1 VPDRIPPPP
10 SSGVPDPSFWARPP
24 DAPPFGGGPRDPMR
38 PALDR
43 SWTDAITDRVRT
55 WRADVRLGAV
65 ALVLVALAA
74 GFLWYRM
81 GLSSGDDAAA
91 ARETTPP
98 ESAAPADTAS
108 TTTVPTE
115 VVVHVAGAV
124 AEPGVVE
131 LRPDARVIDAV
142 EAVGG
147 ARPEADLDRLNLAA
161 KLVDGQRVLVQRV
174 GDPPAPPDPAGTEP
188 DDAATPGDAS
198 SAPGAPIDLNTATTA
213 QLEELPGI
221 GPVLAQ
227 AIIDERT
234 RRGGFDSVNELLDV
248 SGIGDARFADIEA
261 LVTV

>member
-1 VPDRIPPPP
+1 VSDPTP
-10 SSGVPDPSFWARPP
+10 SSGRPEVPDQSFWARPP
-24 DAPPFGGGPRDPMR
+24 DAPPFGRGPRDPGR
-38 PALDR
+38 PPLDR
-43 SWTDAITDRVRT
+43 SWFDAISDRLHS

-65 ALVLVALAA
+65 ALVLVALGA
-74 GFLWYRM
+74 GFLWYRL
-81 GLSSGDDAAA
+81 GLSSGDEGVAGEAS
-91 ARETTPP
+91 T
-98 ESAAPADTAS
+98 TAS
-108 TTTVPTE
+108 TTVADTTPTTTAPTE

-131 LRPDARVIDAV
+131 LGPDARVIDAL

-147 ARPEADLDRLNLAA
+147 ALPEADLDRLNLAA
-161 KLVDGQRVLVQRV
+161 KLADGQRVLVQRI
-174 GDPPAPPDPAGTEP
+174 GDPPAPADATGAPPADPAAP
-188 DDAATPGDAS
+188 DGAAPTGLL
-198 SAPGAPIDLNTATTA
+198 DLNTATLE

-234 RRGGFDSVNELLDV
+234 SRGGFESVNELLDV

>member
-1 VPDRIPPPP
+1 VSDRTPP
-10 SSGVPDPSFWARPP
+10 SPPSGVPDPSFWARPP
-24 DAPPFGGGPRDPMR
+24 DAPPYGGGPRDPIR
-38 PALDR
+38 PPLDR
-43 SWTDAITDRVRT
+43 SWSDALAERFRA
-55 WRADVRLGAV
+55 WRADVRIGAV
-65 ALVLVALAA
+65 VLVAVALAA
-74 GFLWYRM
+74 GFVWYRL
-81 GLSSGDDAAA
+81 GLSSGDSGAATREPA
-91 ARETTPP
+91 PTASTAR
-98 ESAAPADTAS
+98 ADTAS
-108 TTTVPTE
+108 STTTPTK

-131 LRPDARVIDAV
+131 LAPDARIIDAL

-147 ARPEADLDRLNLAA
+147 ALPEADLDRLNLAA

-174 GDPPAPPDPAGTEP
+174 GDPPAPTDSTGT
-188 DDAATPGDAS
+188 TPGDAT
-198 SAPGAPIDLNTATTA
+198 APDGANGGAAAPINLNTATVE